1 MVRERNEEDNEL
13 PYKESDVMQFNREM
27 SEMNMQ
33 LHAMNSYPPQTQT
46 PTEEPNTADIQRYIE
61 QTRNRT
67 IKKYKGMQ

>member
-1 MVRERNEEDNEL
+1 
-13 PYKESDVMQFNREM
+13 MQFNREM